1 MDEQKSTW
9 TAGRARGGLLA
20 GVGAVGVLAGLVVGG
35 AAGGAALAVGD
46 DGPAVADGVVVAEDK
61 VYKPL
66 PSTIVSVTGNKENG
80 FEIRRYDG
88 SEQFPPTDSEARAEC
103 NEYDTEVAR
112 VRCRSEVRT
121 WYRDLAET
129 KRAIN
134 YARSSARGS

>member
-1 MDEQKSTW
+1 MGKQNTTGTTGR
-9 TAGRARGGLLA
+9 TAAGAVA
-20 GVGAVGVLAGLVVGG
+20 GVVAGLVLGG
-35 AAGGAALAVGD
+35 FAGGAALAAAGTGAAL
-46 DGPAVADGVVVAEDK
+46 GPEADK
-61 VYKPL
+61 TYKPL
-66 PSTIVSVTGNKENG
+66 PSTIVSVTGDKANG

-121 WYRDLAET
+121 WYRDLAEI

-134 YARSSARGS
+134 YARSQAEGS

>member
-1 MDEQKSTW
+1 MRNGT
-9 TAGRARGGLLA
+9 RAATGTVGTVGLA
-20 GVGAVGVLAGLVVGG
+20 GAVAGVLAGLVVGG
-35 AAGGAALAVGD
+35 VAGGAALAGA
-46 DGPAVADGVVVAEDK
+46 GTATGGEDK
-61 VYKPL
+61 VYKPV
-66 PSTIVSVTGNKENG
+66 PSTIVSVTGDKQNG

-121 WYRDLAET
+121 WYRDLAEI

-134 YARSSARGS
+134 YARSQASAS

>member
-1 MDEQKSTW
+1 MDKCGTGKQTGK
-9 TAGRARGGLLA
+9 R
-20 GVGAVGVLAGLVVGG
+20 VGAAGIGLAGVLAGIVVGG
-35 AAGGAALAVGD
+35 LAGGATAVGA
-46 DGPAVADGVVVAEDK
+46 PAAEADRVDQLGKA
-61 VYKPL
+61 YKPV
-66 PSTIVSVTGNKENG
+66 PSTIVSVTGDKKNG

-121 WYRDLAET
+121 WYRDLADM

-134 YARSSARGS
+134 YARSSAATP